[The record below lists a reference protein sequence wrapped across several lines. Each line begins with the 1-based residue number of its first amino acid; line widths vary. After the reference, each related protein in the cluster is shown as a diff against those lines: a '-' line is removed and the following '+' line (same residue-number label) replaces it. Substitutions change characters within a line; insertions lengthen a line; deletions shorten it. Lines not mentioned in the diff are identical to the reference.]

1 MWLSKTMMVL
11 ETMNIYMLDI
21 LKEGL
26 YVPLRTIIKEEKEPV
41 TLRALVQQL
50 TEDEKKKVNFDVRA
64 RAAICISLLYNV
76 YHLVENYVYARRS
89 FQLSRLLMK
98 ALMRWIIT

>member
-26 YVPLRTIIKEEKEPV
+26 YVPFRTIIKEEKAPV
-41 TLRALVQQL
+41 TLRALVHQL
-50 TEDEKKKVNFDVRA
+50 TKDEKKKVNFDVRA
-64 RAAICISLLYNV
+64 RAAICNSLLYNV
-76 YHLVENYVYARRS
+76 YHLVENYVYASRS

-98 ALMRWIIT
+98 ELMRWIIT